1 MGFYV
6 LAPGLMDFIK
16 DKVVEK
22 AADKKEKMSEK

>member
-16 DKVVEK
+16 TKVVET
-22 AADKKEKMSEK
+22 AAYKKEKMSEN